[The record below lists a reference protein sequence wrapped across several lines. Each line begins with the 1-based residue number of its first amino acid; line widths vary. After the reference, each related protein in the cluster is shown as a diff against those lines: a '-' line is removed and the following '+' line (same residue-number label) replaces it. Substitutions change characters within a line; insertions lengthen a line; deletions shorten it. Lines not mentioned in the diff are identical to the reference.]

1 MRLAPALKEMFA
13 GEIAFMVW
21 DPREL
26 SFWQHVAQQKLYV
39 RVLGR
44 RWIVRELEWTA
55 DMPTGHE
62 VLPTGYRGLV
72 QLQAVLPA

>member
-1 MRLAPALKEMFA
+1 MFA

-21 DPREL
+21 NPAEL

-55 DMPTGHE
+55 DTPANE
-62 VLPTGYRGLV
+62 YCVPTGYKGLV